1 MTRTRR
7 QIRSEDGSVY
17 LLAILV
23 LLVLTIVGL
32 ALAITTQS
40 EMQIGANEESS
51 RRTFYSANAGISI
64 STAKALVVPDLRS
77 MEIDLVVPAGD
88 EIPDL
93 QIRNRL
99 QMSPFTP
106 IQDGPCNLCQVNQDS
121 PFFKI
126 NHAVAATSTRIGWQG
141 DPDDPPDQ
149 PVPLAQERLSVMVAF
164 QPWRMETLTA
174 VNALTDDNTGGVQE
188 VGY

>member
-1 MTRTRR
+1 MTRVRR
-7 QIRSEDGSVY
+7 QLRSEDGSVY

-32 ALAITTQS
+32 ALALTTQS
-40 EMQIGANEESS
+40 EMQIGANEETS

-77 MEIDLVVPAGD
+77 MELDLVVPSND
-88 EIPDL
+88 PDL
-93 QIRNRL
+93 QLRNRL
-99 QMSPFTP
+99 EMSPFTP

-126 NHAVAATSTRIGWQG
+126 NHAVAASSTRIGWQG
-141 DPDDPPDQ
+141 DPDNPPDQ

-174 VNALTDDNTGGVQE
+174 VNALTDENTGGVEE